1 MYPWGPQNMLEQ
13 CVVGSPFLLTITPPI
28 FTLPFCSPSSSAAVQ
43 FLPIEQSGPIQLGSQ
58 LHSPVSGMK
67 APWPWHWSGH
77 WALGSSQWSPPQPG
91 LQWHSPF
98 TQMPLLEHVGSR
110 QSTAFNQRYTNVEG
124 KHREKQNEQK
134 HRLAKHP
141 IWADVREKWNIMS

>member
-1 MYPWGPQNMLEQ
+1 MANKLATYPRGPQNMLKH
-13 CVVGSPFLLTITPPI
+13 VTPQ
-28 FTLPFCSPSSSAAVQ
+28 SPSLPVSDPAEPAVQ
-43 FLPIEQSGPIQLGSQ
+43 SHLPMEQSGPIQLGSQ

-110 QSTAFNQRYTNVEG
+110 QSTALSQRYTNVE
-124 KHREKQNEQK
+124 KKQRK
-134 HRLAKHP
+134 TK
-141 IWADVREKWNIMS
+141 

>member
-1 MYPWGPQNMLEQ
+1 MGGQQPY
-13 CVVGSPFLLTITPPI
+13 
-28 FTLPFCSPSSSAAVQ
+28 SPSITAQTPSNFYSMYLTLAAKPPAVQ
-43 FLPIEQSGPIQLGSQ
+43 SLLPIEQSGPIQLGSQ

-110 QSTAFNQRYTNVEG
+110 QSTALNGRNTNMKKNTWTQENVTSQLRVET
-124 KHREKQNEQK
+124 NE
-134 HRLAKHP
+134 
-141 IWADVREKWNIMS
+141 IMMSW

>member
-1 MYPWGPQNMLEQ
+1 MYLTLAAEPALQSH
-13 CVVGSPFLLTITPPI
+13 SPM
-28 FTLPFCSPSSSAAVQ
+28 
-43 FLPIEQSGPIQLGSQ
+43 EQSGPIQLGSQ

-98 TQMPLLEHVGSR
+98 TQMPLLEHVGSM
-110 QSTAFNQRYTNVEG
+110 QSTGLSQQYTNL
-124 KHREKQNEQK
+124 KEKKQK
-134 HRLAKHP
+134 KKEINKQTKKCHYR
-141 IWADVREKWNIMS
+141 ADDKNKLMVVFKKKTDVTEDIISLCVYKKIMK